1 MKLKIKH
8 LKFKNSSGIFLLEV
22 LIALGVFVMAT
33 GAAIALFFGGQTI
46 SVDGLN
52 SQKALDYGQE
62 GLEAA
67 RSLRDSDWSLLTTG
81 QHGLILF
88 DDNTWHFTTTTS
100 SDSRGIFTRTIV
112 ITELDENTRQASTTI
127 SWQIDPTRPQSINL
141 TTILTNWRGPLSG
154 GCTET
159 PAFGDWAHPQ
169 LLGQKDLDPS
179 VNGSDVVVQ
188 WPYAYVSGKSS
199 TSSKHDIF
207 VFDVSNPASITL
219 VKSLDIGSGGIE
231 DLYVSGNYLY
241 AASPN
246 DNKELIIF
254 NNVSTPASMS
264 EVGSYNLT
272 GSSDALAVFAFG
284 STTVIGRTESA
295 SNELVFLNVANPNI
309 PTIILQTSTGGDIED
324 FYANGT
330 TLYLVSQQSDPDIWW
345 YDISNPLIPVFIN
358 NYDIPGTTEDVSIY
372 LQNKNGQ
379 ANLIA
384 GNENNNEVRTVG
396 TYSST
401 TGDFYL
407 RDILPIG
414 GDVLDVICAKGDI
427 DLYFLA
433 TANSNQEF
441 VIVNG
446 NNPDSLSVH
455 GTFNLSNI
463 ATGIDFYNNRV
474 YVAVRSND
482 SLKIL
487 GPGP

>member
-1 MKLKIKH
+1 
-8 LKFKNSSGIFLLEV
+8 
-22 LIALGVFVMAT
+22 
-33 GAAIALFFGGQTI
+33 
-46 SVDGLN
+46 
-52 SQKALDYGQE
+52 
-62 GLEAA
+62 
-67 RSLRDSDWSLLTTG
+67 
-81 QHGLILF
+81 
-88 DDNTWHFTTTTS
+88 
-100 SDSRGIFTRTIV
+100 
-112 ITELDENTRQASTTI
+112 
-127 SWQIDPTRPQSINL
+127 
-141 TTILTNWRGPLSG
+141 
-154 GCTET
+154 
-159 PAFGDWAHPQ
+159 
-169 LLGQKDLDPS
+169 
-179 VNGSDVVVQ
+179 
-188 WPYAYVSGKSS
+188 
-199 TSSKHDIF
+199 SSKHDIF

-345 YDISNPLIPVFIN
+345 YDISNPLTPVFIN